1 MFTKD
6 ITPETPIIQMTAG
19 QLADYLNTH
28 AAPAQ
33 PGAAAGAQAAQL
45 DTPRRYVY
53 GIKGIMQLFG
63 VSNVT
68 AQRYK
73 NGIIREAVSQ
83 NGRIIVVDADR
94 ALELFKERKGE

>member
-1 MFTKD
+1 MFTQE
-6 ITPETPIIQMTAG
+6 ITPETPLVQMTAG
-19 QLADYLNTH
+19 QLADYLNSRAAVPAQA
-28 AAPAQ
+28 AAPAPAAAQ
-33 PGAAAGAQAAQL
+33 GAA
-45 DTPRRYVY
+45 PRRFVY

-73 NGIIREAVSQ
+73 RGIIREAVSQ

-94 ALELFKERKGE
+94 ALQLFNERKGE